1 MQILLDT
8 DYLIDV
14 ERGRA
19 ELPRVQV
26 LISWITL
33 YEFIRGRSDYAEAK
47 ARLEKALTV
56 AYPTN
61 EVLLKAAEMY
71 RDLRKRGELVDERD
85 LLIAAT
91 AIALG
96 VPLKTR
102 NTAHYQRLT
111 RYGLKLL

>member
-1 MQILLDT
+1 
-8 DYLIDV
+8 
-14 ERGRA
+14 
-19 ELPRVQV
+19 
-26 LISWITL
+26 
-33 YEFIRGRSDYAEAK
+33 
-47 ARLEKALTV
+47 
-56 AYPTN
+56 
-61 EVLLKAAEMY
+61 MY
-71 RDLRKRGELVDERD
+71 RDLKKRGELVDERD